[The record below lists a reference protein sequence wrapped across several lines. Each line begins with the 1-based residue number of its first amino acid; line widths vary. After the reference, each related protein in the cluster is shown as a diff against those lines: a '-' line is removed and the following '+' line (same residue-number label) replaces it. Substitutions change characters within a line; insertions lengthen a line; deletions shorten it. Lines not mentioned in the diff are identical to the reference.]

1 VENISIKLEINL
13 KIVSFVITI
22 RKFNKKSK
30 LFYYLPKKKMQ
41 RFRLYQ
47 RKMKTLLKYAFVGLI
62 CLTSSVYA
70 QMPHDVIYMPK
81 KTACLAVSYSNSSWK
96 EYWENTL
103 KRDNLNIGKHT
114 TQSVMPMV
122 AIGITDKLNVI
133 VGMPYV
139 STKTSAGNLMGQK
152 GIQDLSGWLKYKLVE
167 SMQGISLHGVLGGSI
182 PVGNYVPD
190 FLPMS
195 IGLQTKT
202 ATGRM
207 IANYTHKSGIYA
219 TVHAS
224 YILRSKI
231 KVDRDAYQAD
241 NRVYNTNEVSVPN
254 ATDVAARLGYIKDGS
269 RIQAEAFVEHFT
281 CVGGDNIR
289 RNDMPFPTNNMT
301 STSVGFYSKY
311 QPKNIGFNIRVAK
324 VVQGLNVGQ
333 SMIYSVGLLY
343 QLNPKIKKQ

>member
-1 VENISIKLEINL
+1 MFKLC
-13 KIVSFVITI
+13 
-22 RKFNKKSK
+22 
-30 LFYYLPKKKMQ
+30 
-41 RFRLYQ
+41 Q
-47 RKMKTLLKYAFVGLI
+47 RKMKSLVKYAFICLA

-81 KTACLAVSYSNSSWK
+81 RTACIAVSYSNSSWK

-103 KRDNLNIGKHT
+103 KRENLNMGTHT
-114 TQSVMPMV
+114 TQSIMPMV
-122 AIGITDKLNVI
+122 AVGFTDKLNLIIGV
-133 VGMPYV
+133 PYV

-152 GIQDLSGWLKYKLVE
+152 GIQDLSGWLKYQFVKNDK
-167 SMQGISLHGVLGGSI
+167 GISLHGVFGGSI

-202 ATGRM
+202 ATGRL
-207 IANYTHKSGIYA
+207 IANYTHKSGVYLTA
-219 TVHAS
+219 HAS

-254 ATDVAARLGYIKDGS
+254 AKDVAARLGYIKDGG
-269 RIQAEAFVEHFT
+269 RIQAEFFAEHFT

-301 STSVGFYSKY
+301 SSSIGFYGKY
-311 QPKNIGFNIRVAK
+311 QPQNIGFNVRVAK
-324 VVQGLNVGQ
+324 VVDGLNVGQ
-333 SMIYSVGLLY
+333 SMSFSVGLLY
-343 QLNPKIKKQ
+343 QLNYFKKEEKK